1 MAKKDSKDSKN
12 ESKVKKHFFKDFKA
26 ELKKVIWPT
35 PKQLLNN
42 TSAVI
47 AIVLISAVMVFILDI
62 AFEFVNK
69 EVVTN
74 LQEVVNE
81 KFNSSEDQNS
91 SDKNTESNSTEG
103 NTEETNSEEQNTTE
117 STEQENTTTSTD
129 KNTETSENG
138 EQTNTDQQ

>member
-1 MAKKDSKDSKN
+1 MAKKENKQN
-12 ESKVKKHFFKDFKA
+12 KHFFKDFKA
-26 ELKKVIWPT
+26 ELKKVVWPT

-91 SDKNTESNSTEG
+91 SDINTESNSTEG

>member
-1 MAKKDSKDSKN
+1 MAKKENKQN
-12 ESKVKKHFFKDFKA
+12 KHFFKDFKA
-26 ELKKVIWPT
+26 ELKKVVWPT

-91 SDKNTESNSTEG
+91 SDKNTQSNSTEG

>member
-1 MAKKDSKDSKN
+1 MAKKENKQN
-12 ESKVKKHFFKDFKA
+12 KHFFKDFKA
-26 ELKKVIWPT
+26 ELKKVVWPT

-91 SDKNTESNSTEG
+91 SDQNTESNSTEG

-129 KNTETSENG
+129 ENTETSENG

>member
-1 MAKKDSKDSKN
+1 MAKKENKQN
-12 ESKVKKHFFKDFKA
+12 KHFFKDFKA
-26 ELKKVIWPT
+26 ELKKVVWPT

>member
-1 MAKKDSKDSKN
+1 MAKKENKQN
-12 ESKVKKHFFKDFKA
+12 KHFFKDFKA
-26 ELKKVIWPT
+26 ELKKVVWPT

-81 KFNSSEDQNS
+81 KFNSSEEKNS
-91 SDKNTESNSTEG
+91 SDQNTESNSTEG
-103 NTEETNSEEQNTTE
+103 NNEETNSEEQNTTE

-129 KNTETSENG
+129 ENTETSENG

>member
-1 MAKKDSKDSKN
+1 MAKKENKQN
-12 ESKVKKHFFKDFKA
+12 KHFFKDFKA
-26 ELKKVIWPT
+26 ELKKVVWPT

-91 SDKNTESNSTEG
+91 SNKNTESNSTEG